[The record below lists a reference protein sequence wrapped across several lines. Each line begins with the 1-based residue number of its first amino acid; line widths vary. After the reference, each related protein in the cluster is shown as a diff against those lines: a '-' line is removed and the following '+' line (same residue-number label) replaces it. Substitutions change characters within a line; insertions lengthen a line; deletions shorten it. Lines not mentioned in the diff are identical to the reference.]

1 MKKKGLIVA
10 TIVMVLV
17 LAVSLS
23 TATYAWFS
31 SEAQATVEDLNIA
44 VKAATGV
51 EIAVYESGDKYYN
64 GDMSYSQDTQAWNSE
79 TEGFGTLLNFSNV
92 NLGQINN
99 AILYASSANLNKV
112 PAAARFV
119 YTIGTKEVG
128 ATLTTTDYIINADG
142 SITQCTADSQAVA
155 DTTYATRVA
164 LTADSKFYRP
174 TGLDNAGDPY
184 GFYVAKPNDKTAN
197 VYTTYYDI
205 PLAMRAV
212 KNTNGIVCTLKI
224 KPNGDITNTL
234 YPGMAAST
242 YVNMY
247 ITNASGEQYAST
259 FEAYKSATY
268 SSGAITGEIETEGA
282 YSFVVAKGALTTSD
296 IYKIR
301 FEIWVEGTD
310 PECNNTT
317 TQATDFYVDYSF
329 DVIDDEITDTSI
341 EKDGVTYQVIEG
353 LTQTKA

>member
-51 EIAVYESGDKYYN
+51 EIAVYESDSKYYN
-64 GDMSYSQDTQAWNSE
+64 GTMSYAKETGKWSSE
-79 TEGFGTLLNFSNV
+79 NEGFGTLLDFGSV

-99 AILYASSANLNKV
+99 AILYASTENLAKV
-112 PAAARFV
+112 PTAAKYV
-119 YTIGTKEVG
+119 YTVATKDTG
-128 ATLTTTDYIINADG
+128 AALTTNDYLINADG
-142 SITQCTADSQAVA
+142 SITACTAEMTAEDGKI
-155 DTTYATRVA
+155 YATRAA
-164 LTADSKFYRP
+164 LTADKKFYRP
-174 TGLDNAGDPY
+174 TGLDAAGEPY
-184 GFYVAKPNDKTAN
+184 GFYVAKPNDQAAN
-197 VYTTYYDI
+197 QYSTYYDI

-247 ITNASGEQYAST
+247 VNEGTDPAHT
-259 FEAYKSATY
+259 FAAYESATY
-268 SSGAITGEIETEGA
+268 ASGAITGEVESEGA
-282 YSFVVAKGALTTSD
+282 ISFVVAKGALTTSD

-329 DVIDDEITDTSI
+329 DVIDEEITGTSV
-341 EKDGVTYQVIEG
+341 EKDGVTYQVITN